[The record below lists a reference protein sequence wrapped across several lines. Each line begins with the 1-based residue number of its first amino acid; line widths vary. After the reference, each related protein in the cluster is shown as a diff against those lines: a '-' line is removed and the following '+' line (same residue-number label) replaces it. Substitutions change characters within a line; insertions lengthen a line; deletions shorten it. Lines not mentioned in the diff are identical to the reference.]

1 MGIYVNPG
9 NAGFAESIHDE
20 YYVDKTGLIGHM
32 NAVLNT
38 RRKEICFTRPRRF
51 GKTTAANMLAA
62 YYSCGCDSREL
73 FHGLEIERDPSFSRH
88 LNRYPVIYFGLISF
102 MTDRTIEQE
111 NVVGSIQEKLLRE
124 LRAEYRD
131 CGIQGEDS
139 LLDTLLKISEVR
151 GQKFIIIIDEW
162 DMIFREQKDN
172 TALQREYIDF
182 LRMLFRGNEVPQYLA
197 GAYMTGIL
205 PIIKYDTQ
213 SALSDFREYTMLDAG
228 DLGEYVGFTEKNVRE
243 ICSHFPAAD
252 FEKMQ
257 RWYDGY
263 WLEDVGHIY
272 CPDSVMQAAP
282 KGKYASYWASS
293 SAFES
298 LRLYIQMN
306 VDGIKDAVLEMVNG
320 REVPVSTGKFE
331 NDLNKIDTRDD
342 VLTTLIH
349 LGYLS
354 YDAVRRTA
362 RIPNL
367 EIRENFL
374 VTMSKGSNPEFIH
387 RIRLCNQVLNATLNR
402 DESGL
407 AALIGRI
414 HDERPPKYYSE
425 ENALRYVILNAY
437 NFSPDSPYVTFE
449 ELSSG
454 RGYCDAAFLPFT
466 GSTAPPLL
474 IEMKWN
480 HSAEDAVAQI
490 REKDYAAHIRKMNMY
505 EKILLIGVNY
515 DEKTSVHSCR
525 IEEYLL

>member
-73 FHGLEIERDPSFSRH
+73 FRGLEIERDHSFSRH

-213 SALSDFREYTMLDAG
+213 SALSDFREYTMLNPRGYAA
-228 DLGEYVGFTEKNVRE
+228 YTGFPEDVVASLCEKHGMALRE
-243 ICSHFPAAD
+243 VKS
-252 FEKMQ
+252 
-257 RWYDGY
+257 WYDGY
-263 WLEDVGHIY
+263 ELSGLVSVY
-272 CPDSVMQAAP
+272 NPYSVM
-282 KGKYASYWASS
+282 
-293 SAFES
+293 
-298 LRLYIQMN
+298 
-306 VDGIKDAVLEMVNG
+306 
-320 REVPVSTGKFE
+320 
-331 NDLNKIDTRDD
+331 
-342 VLTTLIH
+342 
-349 LGYLS
+349 
-354 YDAVRRTA
+354 
-362 RIPNL
+362 
-367 EIRENFL
+367 
-374 VTMSKGSNPEFIH
+374 
-387 RIRLCNQVLNATLNR
+387 
-402 DESGL
+402 
-407 AALIGRI
+407 
-414 HDERPPKYYSE
+414 
-425 ENALRYVILNAY
+425 NAL
-437 NFSPDSPYVTFE
+437 E
-449 ELSSG
+449 EGTCHSFWGKRL
-454 RGYCDAAFLPFT
+454 LPR
-466 GSTAPPLL
+466 
-474 IEMKWN
+474 
-480 HSAEDAVAQI
+480 V
-490 REKDYAAHIRKMNMY
+490 
-505 EKILLIGVNY
+505 
-515 DEKTSVHSCR
+515 
-525 IEEYLL
+525 